1 MLIFHSYVN
10 VYQRVTEWLTL
21 WIYCTSGSVW
31 NGTTGIFSISVGIEW
46 DLQLTI
52 YPLLVYWVCLKMRHI
67 LSKWQHLDRKYECP
81 WIEGLSKK
89 FRQTQTNPPSVQHIY
104 IYIYIYIC
112 VPCWQPRSMQTPIT
126 IVNPVMGVWPKDAP
140 DQQEEITMK
149 FVAGTTGAV
158 SDGSFRS

>member
-1 MLIFHSYVN
+1 MVPLVF
-10 VYQRVTEWLTL
+10 
-21 WIYCTSGSVW
+21 
-31 NGTTGIFSISVGIEW
+31 FSISVGIEW

-104 IYIYIYIC
+104 IYTYIHIYIYIYLC
-112 VPCWQPRSMQTPIT
+112 ALLATEVNADSHHHRESCDGRMAQGCSWPAGRDHHEVRCRHDWRRFGW
-126 IVNPVMGVWPKDAP
+126 IVSIIV
-140 DQQEEITMK
+140 IIC
-149 FVAGTTGAV
+149 FL
-158 SDGSFRS
+158 